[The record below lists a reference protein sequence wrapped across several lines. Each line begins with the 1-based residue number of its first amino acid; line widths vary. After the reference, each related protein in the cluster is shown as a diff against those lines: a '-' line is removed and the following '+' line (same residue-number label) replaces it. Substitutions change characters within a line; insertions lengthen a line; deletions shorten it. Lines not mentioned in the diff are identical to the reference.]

1 MPLAG
6 LIVGWDIATDVLFLN
21 YWLNLFTIQFLAR
34 LHVNLSDGGMENNKI
49 EINMQN
55 TRVPLFSQLLVVQL
69 HFSCCTWTVPFELY
83 MHKMHI

>member
-55 TRVPLFSQLLVVQL
+55 TLLYFVVTRHTTAWCSMQ
-69 HFSCCTWTVPFELY
+69 V
-83 MHKMHI
+83 